1 MRENSSPSRLK
12 EFFLELEKR
21 EKRLQVRESAGLAGA
36 TEDREEEG
44 EGFFLSPLI
53 FGLPSLYADDPA
65 AAVVAVVEAS
75 IPEME
80 WKRAETPYDGS
91 EGVMVLKETPLA
103 PMLLPSLW

>member
-1 MRENSSPSRLK
+1 M
-12 EFFLELEKR
+12 ELEKR
-21 EKRLQVRESAGLAGA
+21 EKRLHVRESAGLAGD

-53 FGLPSLYADDPA
+53 FGLSSLYADDAA
-65 AAVVAVVEAS
+65 AAVAS

-80 WKRAETPYDGS
+80 RKRAETPYDGS

>member
-36 TEDREEEG
+36 TEDREDEG

-53 FGLPSLYADDPA
+53 FGLPSLYTDDA
-65 AAVVAVVEAS
+65 AAAAVVEAS

-80 WKRAETPYDGS
+80 RKRAETPYDGS

>member
-53 FGLPSLYADDPA
+53 FGLSSLYADDA
-65 AAVVAVVEAS
+65 VAVDGS

-80 WKRAETPYDGS
+80 RKRAETPYDGS

-103 PMLLPSLW
+103 PTLLPSL

>member
-1 MRENSSPSRLK
+1 MWLPMRENSSPSRLK

-53 FGLPSLYADDPA
+53 FGLSSLYADDA
-65 AAVVAVVEAS
+65 AAVDAS

-80 WKRAETPYDGS
+80 RKRAETP
-91 EGVMVLKETPLA
+91 
-103 PMLLPSLW
+103 

>member
-1 MRENSSPSRLK
+1 MWLPMRENSSPSRLK

-53 FGLPSLYADDPA
+53 FGLSSLYADDA
-65 AAVVAVVEAS
+65 AAVDAS

-80 WKRAETPYDGS
+80 RKRAETPYDGS

-103 PMLLPSLW
+103 PTLLPSL

>member
-1 MRENSSPSRLK
+1 MRENSRPSRLK

-44 EGFFLSPLI
+44 EVFFLSPLI
-53 FGLPSLYADDPA
+53 FGLPSLYADD
-65 AAVVAVVEAS
+65 AAVVVVVVATS

-80 WKRAETPYDGS
+80 QKRAETPYDGS
-91 EGVMVLKETPLA
+91 EGVMVLKDTPLA
-103 PMLLPSLW
+103 PMLLASLW

>member
-1 MRENSSPSRLK
+1 MRENRRPSRLK

-21 EKRLQVRESAGLAGA
+21 EKRLQVRESAGLDGA

-53 FGLPSLYADDPA
+53 FGLPSLYADV
-65 AAVVAVVEAS
+65 AAVVVVATS

-80 WKRAETPYDGS
+80 RKRAETPYDGS
-91 EGVMVLKETPLA
+91 EGVMVFKDTPLA

>member
-1 MRENSSPSRLK
+1 MRENSNPSRLK

-21 EKRLQVRESAGLAGA
+21 ENRLQVRESAGALAGV
-36 TEDREEEG
+36 TEEREEEG

-53 FGLPSLYADDPA
+53 FGLPSL
-65 AAVVAVVEAS
+65 VVAAAS
-75 IPEME
+75 IPEIE

-103 PMLLPSLW
+103 PMLLPSL